1 MGGPDFT
8 APLLLE
14 GIINMIEH
22 EYTALDFVKGG
33 LFFLWFLGSIIALFV
48 VLIKF
53 GPWLTISV
61 FGQIF
66 FVIGLMVLYSGIR
79 NHNFSP
85 PFLIFVYLGLAAII
99 SGLVLQFGS
108 ESLKEAPG
116 EFLAYIGL
124 SIFFFFGVSLITS
137 FYVRTAREK
146 NCTELVRAYCVDIK
160 KRRRNDEHH
169 YKQHYLYCPVFSF
182 SYKNKLYEVCSNLY
196 TAYINAELGKEY
208 DLYINPD
215 YPHCFKE
222 EGESG
227 RQAGVEIVL
236 GIFFMCISILAF
248 CLMFFRG

>member
-1 MGGPDFT
+1 
-8 APLLLE
+8 
-14 GIINMIEH
+14 MIEH
-22 EYTALDFVKGG
+22 EYTALDYVKGG
-33 LFFLWFLGSIIALFV
+33 LILLWFFGSIAALFI

-66 FVIGLMVLYSGIR
+66 FVGGLMVLYSGIK
-79 NHNFSP
+79 NHNFMPS
-85 PFLIFVYLGLAAII
+85 FLIFIYIGLAAII

-124 SIFFFFGVSLITS
+124 SVFFFFGVSLIIS
-137 FYVRTAREK
+137 YFVRTSREK
-146 NCTELVRAYCVDIK
+146 NCTELVRAYCIDIK

-169 YKQHYLYCPVFSF
+169 YKQHYLFCPVFAF
-182 SYKNKLYEVCSNLY
+182 SYKNKPYEVCTNLY

-208 DLYINPD
+208 NLYINPE

-227 RQAGVEIVL
+227 RQTGVEIVL
-236 GIFFMCISILAF
+236 GIFFMCISTLVF
-248 CLMFFRG
+248 FLMLFLG